1 MKKNRR
7 VFLLAMLVCLI
18 LGISKGIREC
28 VGAACALAFV
38 NATLGLEDLEKKMED
53 KK

>member
-28 VGAACALAFV
+28 VGAACALAVV
-38 NATLGLEDLEKKMED
+38 NVILGLDNLKINGQE
-53 KK
+53 

>member
-1 MKKNRR
+1 MKRNRR

-28 VGAACALAFV
+28 MGAACALSVV
-38 NATLGLEDLEKKMED
+38 NVVLSLEELKMNGKE
-53 KK
+53 